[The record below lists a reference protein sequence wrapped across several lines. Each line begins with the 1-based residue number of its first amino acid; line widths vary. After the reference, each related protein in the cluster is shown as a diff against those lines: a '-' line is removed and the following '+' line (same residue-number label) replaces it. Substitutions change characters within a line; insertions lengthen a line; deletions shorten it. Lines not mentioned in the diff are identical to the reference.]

1 MSSQFPSFLEIK
13 QLRAQFEES
22 PKIAEKINS
31 LLVAALNEN
40 SESIRKAVSRG
51 ERHYDFEEPA
61 WLRKELFALKISD
74 PDFFERMK
82 LYLRLQGYSVLL
94 HVIQDFDET
103 TRCEMLISW

>member
-22 PKIAEKINS
+22 PKIAQKINS

-40 SESIRKAVSRG
+40 SESIRKAASRG

-61 WLRKELFALKISD
+61 WLRQELFSLNINDAE
-74 PDFFERMK
+74 FFERLK
-82 LYLRLQGYSVLL
+82 LHLRLQGYSVLL
-94 HVIQDFDET
+94 NVYLDCDGT
-103 TRCEMLISW
+103 TSCEMLISW